1 MGSRL
6 LSEVIRDRQNAIAG
20 GCCNRFADNQ
30 GCDCMALAVKNCNV
44 CDICR
49 GSGHRWVKGMSLA
62 RRKCLSCDGAG
73 VIFLSKKE
81 SRMPKKVTQCAV
93 WIVIG
98 ENGGYEVGKD
108 KATALQKFA
117 YTDKEGPRRLMKI
130 VLSLPCDEPLVFT
143 ATLPSSDNDPIELI
157 MQEEER

>member
-1 MGSRL
+1 
-6 LSEVIRDRQNAIAG
+6 
-20 GCCNRFADNQ
+20 
-30 GCDCMALAVKNCNV
+30 
-44 CDICR
+44 
-49 GSGHRWVKGMSLA
+49 
-62 RRKCLSCDGAG
+62 
-73 VIFLSKKE
+73 
-81 SRMPKKVTQCAV
+81 MPKKVTQCAV